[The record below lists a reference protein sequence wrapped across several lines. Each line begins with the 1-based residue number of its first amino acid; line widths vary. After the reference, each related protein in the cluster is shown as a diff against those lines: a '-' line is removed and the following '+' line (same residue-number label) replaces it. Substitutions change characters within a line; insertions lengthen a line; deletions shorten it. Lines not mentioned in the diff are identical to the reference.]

1 MNTESKNTKDYLD
14 DVRDA
19 QALRAKYL
27 GDLMSSGWRCM
38 KGFIRSYRHRLSDI
52 FRLTRSW

>member
-1 MNTESKNTKDYLD
+1 MNTESKNAKDYLD

-27 GDLMSSGWRCM
+27 GDLMSSGWRWM
-38 KGFIRSYRHRLSDI
+38 KGFIRAYRHRLSDI
-52 FRLTRSW
+52 FRLTRN